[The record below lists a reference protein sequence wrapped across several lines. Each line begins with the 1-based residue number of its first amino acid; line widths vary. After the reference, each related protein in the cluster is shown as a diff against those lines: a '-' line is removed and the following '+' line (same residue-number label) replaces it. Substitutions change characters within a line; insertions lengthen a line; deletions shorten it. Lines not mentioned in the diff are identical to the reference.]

1 MDHRHVLN
9 VLVAQQ
15 RKQDLQHVHL
25 VIQAFLLQQVH
36 LCVLHVRRTHLH
48 KTATQHHELAVS
60 LVQLDFI
67 NPVVALSM
75 LVLVRLV
82 KILVIHPHRK
92 FK

>member
-1 MDHRHVLN
+1 VDHQHVLN
-9 VLVAQQ
+9 VLLALQ

-25 VIQAFLLQQVH
+25 VVLDFMLQQVH

-48 KTATQHHELAVS
+48 QTATQHHALAVS

-75 LVLVRLV
+75 LVLVHLV
-82 KILVIHPHRK
+82 EILVIYPHRK